1 MAKVHGGCLAIRL
14 LKQEGVK
21 YLFGLSGGHINPFFD
36 ACMDEGIEVIDTR
49 HEQAAAHMAD
59 GWARA
64 TGRPGVAA
72 VTAGPGVTDAVT
84 GVANAY
90 EAASPIIV
98 FGGRSPQREFELG
111 SIQDMDQVKLMTPI
125 TKWARSVHETRRIPE
140 FLSMAFRHALA
151 GRPGPVYLEIPQDIL
166 QAEIDEEQVVMPRA
180 YRTEARP
187 YGDPAMV
194 KAAVELLLKAKR
206 PVIIAGSGVWWSG
219 AGAELQEFI
228 ETMRLPLVLIGMG
241 RGVVPEDH
249 PLCFGPTRVGVRE
262 ADVVLLIATRLNY
275 NLAFGRPPL
284 FAEDVKMG
292 QIDIEAGEV
301 GRNRPIEVGMVGDVK
316 GVLRQMTEEARE
328 RGGRKD
334 SPWVE
339 QCQAYARSRQER
351 LRAELYSDKVP
362 IHPLR
367 LCREIADFLDRDATL
382 VMDGGDITVFGATV
396 LRVYEPGHWLDNGP
410 LGCLGPGLPFAL
422 AAKLARPDK
431 QVLLLSGDGSFGLNG
446 MEMDTAIRHKLP
458 VVVVIG
464 NDAAWGMVKHE
475 QEDHY
480 GRTVGTELRLARYD
494 KMVEALGG
502 HGEYV
507 ERPQDIRPALER
519 AFASGLPAC
528 VNVRVDPTAVTG
540 RRVACRRG

>member
-1 MAKVHGGCLAIRL
+1 
-14 LKQEGVK
+14 
-21 YLFGLSGGHINPFFD
+21 
-36 ACMDEGIEVIDTR
+36 
-49 HEQAAAHMAD
+49 
-59 GWARA
+59 
-64 TGRPGVAA
+64 
-72 VTAGPGVTDAVT
+72 
-84 GVANAY
+84 
-90 EAASPIIV
+90 
-98 FGGRSPQREFELG
+98 
-111 SIQDMDQVKLMTPI
+111 
-125 TKWARSVHETRRIPE
+125 
-140 FLSMAFRHALA
+140 
-151 GRPGPVYLEIPQDIL
+151 
-166 QAEIDEEQVVMPRA
+166 MPRA

-194 KAAVELLLKAKR
+194 KAAVELLLKAQR
-206 PVIIAGSGVWWSG
+206 PVVIAGSGVWWSQ

-228 ETMRLPLVLIGMG
+228 ETMGLPLVLTGMG

-249 PLCFGPTRVGVRE
+249 PLCFGPNRVGVRE
-262 ADVVLLIATRLNY
+262 ADVILLIATRLNY
-275 NLAFGRPPL
+275 SLAFGRPPL
-284 FAEDVKMG
+284 FADKVKMI
-292 QIDIEAGEV
+292 QIDIEASEV
-301 GRNRPIEVGMVGDVK
+301 GRNRPIEVGIVGDVK
-316 GVLRQMTEEARE
+316 GVLRQMTEEARARG
-328 RGGRKD
+328 RGGKD

-339 QCQAYARSRQER
+339 QCRAYAQGRRER

-410 LGCLGPGLPFAL
+410 LGCLGPGLPFAI

-446 MEMDTAIRHKLP
+446 MEIDTAIRHKLP
-458 VVVVIG
+458 VVAVIG

-475 QEDHY
+475 QEGHY

-494 KMVEALGG
+494 RMVEALGG
-502 HGEYV
+502 YGEFV

-528 VNVRVDPTAVTG
+528 VNVGVDPAAVTG
-540 RRVACRRG
+540 RRAARGRG